1 MRIAALLVALFAIVV
16 GVVGI
21 FTPDSLVT
29 IGWYVVTPVGLAAI
43 AALRV
48 AIGLVLMLVAPIS
61 RVPRTLRV
69 VGAVVLV
76 AGRAGRPRTDPR
88 SYASWP
94 AWCWPS
100 AASSRLRLQP
110 AAVLRAEQGSPLSL
124 ARVHQTLRV
133 TPAMEA
139 GIADHVW
146 LIEEIVGLLR

>member
-76 AGRAGRPRTDPR
+76 AGRAPPLFGVERTRAILDWEATHGPALIRVVAGLVLAIGGFIAFAVATGR
-88 SYASWP
+88 
-94 AWCWPS
+94 
-100 AASSRLRLQP
+100 
-110 AAVLRAEQGSPLSL
+110 RAKS
-124 ARVHQTLRV
+124 
-133 TPAMEA
+133 
-139 GIADHVW
+139 
-146 LIEEIVGLLR
+146 